1 MTNHFSNKFYFKV
14 LKRALL
20 REFLGRGQ
28 IKRDT
33 HLVREEYDK
42 SYLRE
47 SNEDFMFKE
56 QDVFLDGKITTMPV
70 SEYKRFIVGQFSK
83 IISEKKS
90 ESILELGSGRGFN
103 ILALAALHPE
113 IKKLRGLELSTEGVK
128 VSKRNLAAP
137 PVAILKKLTG
147 LTEWEILSRI
157 RAADIDFTE
166 GSILEIPFPKNS
178 FDAVF
183 SNSVIE
189 QIPRDYMKV
198 FTGVFRVAEKI
209 AFFSEPFKEAQRGH
223 IFNLMHLKNIDY
235 FCASYRE
242 VEKAGFKTLSFE
254 IPPLQK
260 FVFNTGLLVVSKI

>member
-33 HLVREEYDK
+33 HLVREGY
-42 SYLRE
+42 
-47 SNEDFMFKE
+47 
-56 QDVFLDGKITTMPV
+56 V
-70 SEYKRFIVGQFSK
+70 
-83 IISEKKS
+83 
-90 ESILELGSGRGFN
+90 
-103 ILALAALHPE
+103 
-113 IKKLRGLELSTEGVK
+113 
-128 VSKRNLAAP
+128 KRNLAAP

-209 AFFSEPFKEAQRGH
+209 AFFSEPEESAQRGH